1 LCYDKGIIKKEVPFM
16 GMKDK
21 KLAREIA
28 EQRMIMI
35 APLLGLPLLSEIYY
49 EKRREIS
56 ENFELSTRTIQRYV
70 DAYNESGIDGLEPK
84 GRVPEQNPVISKEIL
99 EEAIRLRRE
108 MPSRSV
114 PTIIKILEL
123 EGKVEPDVLKRST
136 LQKALAKMG
145 YSSAMMK
152 VYQDNGYASQRF
164 ARVHRCDLWQGDLKF
179 GPSLNIGGK
188 VQPTYMSCLIDD
200 ATRYI
205 IHAQFYGDMEQT
217 IVEDTL
223 KKGIQKYGTPRR
235 IYFDNGSQYRTHWM
249 KRACGLLGIRL
260 LYAKPRNPQG
270 KGKQERFNL
279 TVDSFIDEV
288 GLNPPESIEELNKL
302 FNAWL
307 SECYQNKVH
316 SALGVTPET
325 AFKSDSMPLYYPDEA
340 ILASAFLHC
349 ETRKVNKSGCIS
361 FMGKDYDVG
370 ILYAGQTVDVVYD
383 PQNIAKVRIEPKSH
397 EPFYAEPAKIGTH
410 VAKKPTRA
418 EIERIPTDSSR
429 LLDAVRKTADER
441 ERRAVISYSI
451 AMGGDED
458 V

>member
-1 LCYDKGIIKKEVPFM
+1 MPLFCQFI
-16 GMKDK
+16 
-21 KLAREIA
+21 LAIGY
-28 EQRMIMI
+28 
-35 APLLGLPLLSEIYY
+35 LYLLSPL
-49 EKRREIS
+49 
-56 ENFELSTRTIQRYV
+56 FRYR
-70 DAYNESGIDGLEPK
+70 NK
-84 GRVPEQNPVISKEIL
+84 
-99 EEAIRLRRE
+99 
-108 MPSRSV
+108 
-114 PTIIKILEL
+114 
-123 EGKVEPDVLKRST
+123 
-136 LQKALAKMG
+136 
-145 YSSAMMK
+145 
-152 VYQDNGYASQRF
+152 
-164 ARVHRCDLWQGDLKF
+164 GDLKF

-325 AFKSDSMPLYYPDEA
+325 AFKSDSMPLNYPDEA

>member
-1 LCYDKGIIKKEVPFM
+1 M

-164 ARVHRCDLWQGDLKF
+164 ARVHRCDLWQGDIKF

-325 AFKSDSMPLYYPDEA
+325 AFKSDSMPLNYPDEA

-370 ILYAGQTVDVVYD
+370 ILYAGQTVDVIYD

>member
-1 LCYDKGIIKKEVPFM
+1 M

-325 AFKSDSMPLYYPDEA
+325 AFKSDSMPLNYPDEA

-429 LLDAVRKTADER
+429 LLDAVRKSADER